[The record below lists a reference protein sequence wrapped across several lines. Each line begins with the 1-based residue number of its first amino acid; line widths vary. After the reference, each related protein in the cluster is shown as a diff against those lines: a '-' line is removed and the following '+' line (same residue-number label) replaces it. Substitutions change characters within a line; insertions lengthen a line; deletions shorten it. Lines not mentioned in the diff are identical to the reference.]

1 MTTESNAGNNDVIV
15 GKQSSESIL
24 DKLKAKY
31 VGKKITNDDY
41 NQIVNAAN
49 NKTAYIIWLTVKID
63 ADIILQEDVYKFEE
77 YFGIFEKNKTKFSEK
92 SIHKYETK
100 EDVALFIQTCINVR
114 EYNIKFEDISD
125 KDRYVSLNE
134 IEKLGA
140 VGIKYH
146 GLVDEVQLFEIPNEC
161 KNSEEAW
168 KVHREILARCKGR
181 EQGAKIEI
189 CTMASFSYFKQYLEN
204 SPNSSYWILFDLQ
217 NPLSP
222 YQMHFESGNFKD
234 KNDAD
239 MF

>member
-1 MTTESNAGNNDVIV
+1 MTTQTEKTEG
-15 GKQSSESIL
+15 IL
-24 DKLKAKY
+24 DKLKTKY
-31 VGKKITNDDY
+31 VGKKISNDDY
-41 NQIVNAAN
+41 NQIVKVSKKVAN
-49 NKTAYIIWLTVKID
+49 IIWLTVKVHN
-63 ADIILQEDVYKFEE
+63 DIILLEDVYKFEE
-77 YFGIFEKNKTKFSEK
+77 YFDIFEKNKTKFSEK

-100 EDVALFIQTCINVR
+100 EDVGLFIQTCIVVR
-114 EYNIKFEDISD
+114 ERNIKFEDILD

-134 IEKLGA
+134 IEKLEA

-146 GLVDEVQLFEIPNEC
+146 GLVDDVQLFEIPNEC
-161 KNSEEAW
+161 KNNEMAW
-168 KVHREILARCKGR
+168 KAHREILARCKGR

-189 CTMASFSYFKQYLEN
+189 CTMASFSYFKQYLDN
-204 SPNSSYWILFDLQ
+204 NPNSSYWILFDLQ